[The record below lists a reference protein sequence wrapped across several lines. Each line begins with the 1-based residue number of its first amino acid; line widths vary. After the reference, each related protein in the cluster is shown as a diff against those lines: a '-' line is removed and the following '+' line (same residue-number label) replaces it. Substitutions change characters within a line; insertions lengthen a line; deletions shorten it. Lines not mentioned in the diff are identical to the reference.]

1 MAKTKSRE
9 KKGSFNIRKFRFD
22 NEQINSWVNTGG
34 NIEYYYEVKKT
45 NIVPLNQN
53 EGLLSFTFRLEEK
66 PIGEIKFN
74 GDCIL
79 TSPTL
84 KNHILILIAKKNSE
98 IRKKNQSFMKI
109 LNKTLLAVCL
119 DHSKKTSEKEGFNL
133 IGFDTLLSNLG
144 LENISFKDQ
153 DNKIFELK
161 GDKLIEKKSIGNI
174 NNKIKERS
182 EKNYIKHTAHYPKP
196 VNLKNLTING
206 VFYRKIVFKD
216 VIVHSKEK
224 VPPNCLSLPKIY
236 KVSILEYNPKKM
248 TAKLFVE
255 KRK

>member
-9 KKGSFNIRKFRFD
+9 KKGLFNIRKFRFD

-45 NIVPLNQN
+45 NILPLNQN
-53 EGLLSFTFRLEEK
+53 EGLLSFTFRLEVN

-74 GDCIL
+74 GDCVL
-79 TSPTL
+79 TSPIL
-84 KNHILILIAKKNSE
+84 KNHIQILMAKKDSE
-98 IRKKNQSFMKI
+98 IRKRNQSFMKI
-109 LNKTLLAVCL
+109 LNKFLLARCL
-119 DHSKKTSEKEGFNL
+119 AHSKKTSEKEGFNL
-133 IGFDTLLSNLG
+133 IGFDTLLSKLG

-153 DNKIFELK
+153 DNKILELK
-161 GDKLIEKKSIGNI
+161 GDKLIEKKSVGNI
-174 NNKIKERS
+174 NDKIKERS
-182 EKNYIKHTAHYPKP
+182 EKNYIKHTAHYPKS

-206 VFYRKIVFKD
+206 VFYRKIVFKNA
-216 VIVHSKEK
+216 IVFSKEA

-236 KVSILEYNPKKM
+236 KVSILEYDPKKR
-248 TAKLFVE
+248 TIKLFIK